1 VPPVPDRNAVAV
13 RRNPMSGAPAL
24 GSTLSVVRA
33 VVLREAGGPEVLRVE
48 EVPDPLPG
56 EGEVLVRVEAVGI
69 NHVDLTRRAGGADT
83 FPLILGYDAA
93 GRREDGGERVLV
105 TGTPGTYAELVAAK
119 EENVFAIPDSLE
131 TAAAAA
137 LGLPYKTAWWA
148 LVDMGGLKKGDT
160 LLVQGASTA
169 TGQASV
175 DIGRSLGAK
184 VYATSRA
191 DKLAKVRALG
201 AEPLAYGDPKV
212 RELEANVVFDP
223 IGADTFADSVEA
235 LAREGTLVTPGAVG
249 NPIVSFNLWTLE
261 GKRARIQGIGAAQGS
276 RGTMERLISLAGE
289 GKLKP
294 VVDRE
299 LPLEQA
305 ADAHRAI
312 EARETFGRV
321 ILRP

>member
-1 VPPVPDRNAVAV
+1 
-13 RRNPMSGAPAL
+13 MSGAPAL

-69 NHVDLTRRAGGADT
+69 NHVDLTRRAGGAET

-93 GRREDGGERVLV
+93 GREDGGERVLV

-191 DKLAKVRALG
+191 DKLDKVRALG

-312 EARETFGRV
+312 EARETFGKV

>member
-1 VPPVPDRNAVAV
+1 
-13 RRNPMSGAPAL
+13 
-24 GSTLSVVRA
+24 VRA
-33 VVLREAGGPEVLRVE
+33 VVLHEAGGPEVLKLE
-48 EVPDPLPG
+48 EVPDPQPG

-69 NHVDLTRRAGGADT
+69 NHVDLVTRASGADSY
-83 FPLILGYDAA
+83 PKILGYDAA
-93 GRREDGGERVLV
+93 GQREDTRERVLV

-119 EENVFAIPDSLE
+119 EENVFPIPDSLD

-137 LGLPYKTAWWA
+137 LGVPYKTAWWA
-148 LVDMGGLKKGDT
+148 LVDLGGLNEGDT

-191 DKLAKVRALG
+191 EKLDKVRALG
-201 AEPLAYGDPKV
+201 AEALEYGDPKV

-223 IGADTFADSVEA
+223 VGADTFSDSVEA
-235 LAREGTLVTPGAVG
+235 LGREGTVVTPGAVG
-249 NPIVSFNLWTLE
+249 NPMVSFNLWTLM
-261 GKRARIQGIGAAQGS
+261 GKRARIQGAGSAQAS
-276 RGTMERLISLAGE
+276 RESMERLISLAGE

-294 VVDRE
+294 VIDRE
-299 LPLEQA
+299 LPFEQA

-312 EARETFGRV
+312 EARETFGKV

>member
-1 VPPVPDRNAVAV
+1 VY
-13 RRNPMSGAPAL
+13 GL
-24 GSTLSVVRA
+24 IVRA
-33 VVLREAGGPEVLRVE
+33 VVVHEAGGPEVLRLE
-48 EVPDPLPG
+48 EVPDPQPG
-56 EGEVLVRVEAVGI
+56 EGELLVRVEAVGV
-69 NHVDLTRRAGGADT
+69 NHIDLVQRAGASES
-83 FPLILGYDAA
+83 FPTILGYDAA
-93 GRREDGGERVLV
+93 GRLEDTGARVLV
-105 TGTPGTYAELVAAK
+105 TRTPGTYAELVAAK
-119 EENVFAIPDSLE
+119 QENVFAIPDSLD
-131 TAAAAA
+131 AAAATA
-137 LGLPYKTAWWA
+137 IGVPYPTAWWS
-148 LVDMGGLKKGDT
+148 LVDLGGLKEGDT
-160 LLVQGASTA
+160 LLVQGAATA

-184 VYATSRA
+184 VYATSRPE
-191 DKLAKVRALG
+191 KLDQVRALG

-261 GKRARIQGIGAAQGS
+261 AKRARIQGIGAAPSS
-276 RGTMERLISLAGE
+276 RETMERLISLAAE
-289 GKLKP
+289 GKLNP
-294 VVDRE
+294 GIDRE

-312 EARETFGRV
+312 EARETFGKV

>member
-1 VPPVPDRNAVAV
+1 
-13 RRNPMSGAPAL
+13 
-24 GSTLSVVRA
+24 VRA
-33 VVLREAGGPEVLRVE
+33 VVANEAGGPEVLRVE
-48 EVPDPLPG
+48 KVPDPQPG
-56 EGEVLVRVEAVGI
+56 GGEVLVRVEAVGI
-69 NHVDLTRRAGGADT
+69 NHVDLSNRAGGAGS
-83 FPLILGYDAA
+83 FPTILGYDAA
-93 GRREDGGERVLV
+93 GRREDTGERVLV
-105 TGTPGTYAELVAAK
+105 TGTPKTYAELVVAK
-119 EENVFAIPDSLE
+119 EENVFAIPDSLD

-137 LGLPYKTAWWA
+137 LGVPYKTAWWS
-148 LVDMGGLKKGDT
+148 LVDMGGLKEGET
-160 LLVQGASTA
+160 LLVQGGASA

-175 DIGRSLGAK
+175 DIGRSLGAN
-184 VYATSRA
+184 VYATSRPE
-191 DKLAKVRALG
+191 KLDKVRALG

-261 GKRARIQGIGAAQGS
+261 GKRARIQGVGS
-276 RGTMERLISLAGE
+276 APASREMMERLISLAAE

-294 VVDRE
+294 VIDRE
-299 LPLEQA
+299 LPFEQA

-312 EARETFGRV
+312 EARETFGKV

>member
-1 VPPVPDRNAVAV
+1 
-13 RRNPMSGAPAL
+13 MSGAPAL

-69 NHVDLTRRAGGADT
+69 NHVDLTRRAGGAET

-191 DKLAKVRALG
+191 DKLDKVRALG

-289 GKLKP
+289 GKLHP

-312 EARETFGRV
+312 EARETFGKV